1 MSKLE
6 VYSFEDDLAERL
18 KDPLFKKAFDE
29 AEPYY
34 QFHRALI
41 QARIKNE
48 ISQKELSVL
57 SGIDQGNLSKLEN
70 GLGNPSLKVLRR
82 IADALNMDLVV
93 QFVPKSK

>member
-1 MSKLE
+1 MKTYTYEEHLSEL
-6 VYSFEDDLAERL
+6 LR
-18 KDPLFKKAFDE
+18 DPEFKKAFE
-29 AEPYY
+29 ESESMY
-34 QFHRALI
+34 QYQRALI